1 MYGCAAV
8 PGGRSMPVPDGC
20 PLPSAVVGG
29 RDRSPP
35 FGGASGQA
43 DVFSRFTTRHAEKVS
58 VAWSIVG
65 DVVEPVESAIERT
78 LGSLRALDAM
88 TGAEASVVHPAAPP
102 ARGTNG
108 GPPRYAPGRPP
119 AYPTNGRPG
128 PTAPP
133 PPPGALPTPAPP
145 PQPSPDGPRTL
156 EDLYREH
163 RMRFVRLAILL
174 VDDPATAEDVVQE
187 AFTGLHRHWSRLRD
201 ENAALGYLRTAVV
214 NGSRSV
220 LRRRRTAREY
230 TPPHTAD
237 ARSAESLAMLSAEH
251 QAVVSA
257 LSQLPRRQREVLVL
271 RYYGGLSEAE
281 IAEATGISRG
291 TVKSTASRGLD
302 AISKIVGGTP

>member
-1 MYGCAAV
+1 
-8 PGGRSMPVPDGC
+8 
-20 PLPSAVVGG
+20 
-29 RDRSPP
+29 
-35 FGGASGQA
+35 
-43 DVFSRFTTRHAEKVS
+43 
-58 VAWSIVG
+58 
-65 DVVEPVESAIERT
+65 
-78 LGSLRALDAM
+78 
-88 TGAEASVVHPAAPP
+88 
-102 ARGTNG
+102 
-108 GPPRYAPGRPP
+108 
-119 AYPTNGRPG
+119 
-128 PTAPP
+128 
-133 PPPGALPTPAPP
+133 
-145 PQPSPDGPRTL
+145 
-156 EDLYREH
+156 
-163 RMRFVRLAILL
+163 MRFVRLAILL

-257 LSQLPRRQREVLVL
+257 LGQLPRRQREVLVL

-302 AISKIVGGTP
+302 AISKIVGAAG

>member
-1 MYGCAAV
+1 VAH
-8 PGGRSMPVPDGC
+8 PGE
-20 PLPSAVVGG
+20 SAV
-29 RDRSPP
+29 
-35 FGGASGQA
+35 
-43 DVFSRFTTRHAEKVS
+43 
-58 VAWSIVG
+58 
-65 DVVEPVESAIERT
+65 ERT
-78 LGSLRALDAM
+78 LGSLRAIDAV
-88 TGAEASVVHPAAPP
+88 APSDASVTHPSAPP
-102 ARGTNG
+102 LAPPRFDGPGPAG
-108 GPPRYAPGRPP
+108 GPVVTQQDTHHDEA
-119 AYPTNGRPG
+119 
-128 PTAPP
+128 
-133 PPPGALPTPAPP
+133 
-145 PQPSPDGPRTL
+145 PRTL

-163 RMRFVRLAILL
+163 RMRFVRLAVLL

-201 ENAALGYLRTAVV
+201 EHAALGYLRTAVV

-257 LSQLPRRQREVLVL
+257 LGKLPRRQREVLVL

-291 TVKSTASRGLD
+291 TVKSTASRGLE
-302 AISKIVGGTP
+302 AIGKLVGGG